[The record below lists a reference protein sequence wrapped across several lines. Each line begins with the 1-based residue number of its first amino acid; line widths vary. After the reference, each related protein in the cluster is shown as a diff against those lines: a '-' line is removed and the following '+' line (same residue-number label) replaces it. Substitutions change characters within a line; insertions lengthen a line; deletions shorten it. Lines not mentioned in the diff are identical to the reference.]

1 MRLNIVYVCSYSHY
15 FKKSD
20 YYIDRKNLKQYMNKM
35 RKYCDQSKPINLHRN
50 SHKDLC
56 VPQKIDLLYNTI
68 TSEIL
73 LKFNFN
79 SIVLFVLNGFL

>member
-1 MRLNIVYVCSYSHY
+1 
-15 FKKSD
+15 
-20 YYIDRKNLKQYMNKM
+20 MNKM

-56 VPQKIDLLYNTI
+56 VPKKIDLLYNTI

-73 LKFNFN
+73 IKFNFN
-79 SIVLFVLNGFL
+79 SIVLFVLNGFLWLVVTVLWWFHLKKIYVYNLEDPFHTKSC